1 LRERSR
7 IGIVVSLILSIPDPR
22 LSLVTPVQQQTLALR
37 SELAELPRLVSFID
51 DFFALLP
58 ADAGALNAFQLAL
71 EEVVLNV
78 INHGYHGETGHTI
91 PVTLAVEDGHVLATV
106 TDDAPAFDPLARP
119 PVDINAPLEDRPI
132 GGLGIH
138 LVKKLMTNV
147 TYERRDGRNILTL
160 ARELR
165 PELS

>member
-1 LRERSR
+1 M
-7 IGIVVSLILSIPDPR
+7 
-22 LSLVTPVQQQTLALR
+22 TPVQQQTLSLR

-51 DFFALLP
+51 DFFVLLP

-71 EEVVLNV
+71 EEIVLNV
-78 INHGYHGETGHTI
+78 INHGFGGETGHII
-91 PVTLAVEDGHVLATV
+91 PVTLTAEHGRVIATV

-147 TYERRDGRNILTL
+147 AYERRDGRNILTL
-160 ARELR
+160 TRDLQ
-165 PELS
+165 PDIS